1 MFRKKP
7 MLIRRMLIVVKLLLP
22 EFKCLVNQLASFDT
36 HNNQKKF
43 KAMLIMQTH
52 IIEKGLSL
60 KDTRV
65 GFGIPKIKKLL
76 QELSLYNKK
85 YNDHETLYFV
95 LSIVEAYIAFNKNQ
109 GECNANIIKMYEE
122 LKSHLREDEIYP
134 HLCGGTLQLSKKD
147 ILSQSSIDYEA
158 FVKSRHSIRQFT
170 GEEIPIVLIQKALSI
185 AEYTPSACNR
195 QPWRNFIFTK
205 KENIIKIL
213 DIQTGARQFKN
224 DVSCLI
230 LITTTP
236 NAFGVSEYHQTY
248 VNGGLY
254 AMNLMFALHA
264 MGLGVIPLNLGIGQ
278 TGLKELASIC
288 GLEPPDTPIML
299 LAVGQIPDQ
308 LEVAKSCRFP
318 YTDYS
323 KFD

>member
-1 MFRKKP
+1 MFKNNP
-7 MLIRRMLIVVKLLLP
+7 CIFRRLFIVAKLLLP

-43 KAMLIMQTH
+43 KAMLIMQSH

-60 KDTRV
+60 KDTRT

-76 QELSLYNKK
+76 QELALYENK
-85 YNDHETLYFV
+85 YHDHETLYFV
-95 LSIVEAYIAFNKNQ
+95 LSIVEAYIAFNLKQ
-109 GECNANIIKMYEE
+109 GETNADIIKMYEE
-122 LKSHLREDEIYP
+122 LKSHLKGEEIYP

-147 ILSQSSIDYEA
+147 ILSQSSIDYEG

-170 GEEIPIVLIQKALSI
+170 GEDVPIDLIQKALSI

-195 QPWRNFIFTK
+195 QPWSNYVFTK
-205 KENIIKIL
+205 KDNIIKIL

-230 LITTTP
+230 LITATH
-236 NAFGVSEYHQTY
+236 NAFGASEYHQAY

-254 AMNLMFALHA
+254 AMNLMFSLHA
-264 MGLGVIPLNLGIGQ
+264 MGLGVIPLNLGIGSK
-278 TGLKELASIC
+278 GIKELSSVC
-288 GLEPPDTPIML
+288 GLEPSDTPIML
-299 LAVGQIPDQ
+299 LAVGQIPDH
-308 LEVAKSCRFP
+308 LEVAKSCRFS
-318 YTDYS
+318 YTEYS

>member
-1 MFRKKP
+1 MFKKKP
-7 MLIRRMLIVVKLLLP
+7 ILIRRLFIITKLLLP
-22 EFKCLVNQLASFDT
+22 EFKCLVNQLATFDT
-36 HNNQKKF
+36 YNNQKKF
-43 KAMLIMQTH
+43 KAMLIMQSH

-76 QELSLYNKK
+76 QELALYEKK
-85 YNDHETLYFV
+85 YSDHETLFFV
-95 LSIVEAYIAFNKNQ
+95 LSIVEAYIAFNKNK
-109 GECNANIIKMYEE
+109 GGCNAEIIKLYDELRTHLGEE
-122 LKSHLREDEIYP
+122 KIYP
-134 HLCGGTLQLSKKD
+134 CLCGGTLKLSKKD
-147 ILSQSSIDYEA
+147 ILNQSSIDYEA

-170 GEEIPIVLIQKALSI
+170 GEDTPIDLIQKALSI

-195 QPWRNFIFTK
+195 QPWRNYIFTK
-205 KENIIKIL
+205 KDNIIKIL

-230 LITTTP
+230 LITATP

-254 AMNLMFALHA
+254 AMNLMFSLHA
-264 MGLGVIPLNLGIGQ
+264 NGLGVVPLNLGIG
-278 TGLKELASIC
+278 LKGIKTLSSVC
-288 GLEPPDTPIML
+288 GLEPSDTPIML
-299 LAVGQIPDQ
+299 LAVGQIPDH

-318 YTDYS
+318 YSEYS